1 MVVTIV
7 VVIENV
13 CMSMHWKSKH
23 VVCRICIQTLAKF
36 MLHVALNLR
45 IHMYVQSAQISS
57 ALCPIFK
64 NP

>member
-1 MVVTIV
+1 
-7 VVIENV
+7 
-13 CMSMHWKSKH
+13 
-23 VVCRICIQTLAKF
+23 